1 MVKVDP
7 GLIKDIKKYGA
18 FDVSKCFNCG
28 NCTAI
33 CPLAKEDSPFPR
45 HLIRRASIG
54 DKKAVLEAKGTWL
67 CFYCGECSKTCPRE
81 AKPGAF
87 MAAARRYAIAN
98 ADITGITKILYK
110 YPVFN
115 FIFMTVVAAVLAL
128 FMYSSRLQA
137 RAGVKLIEVF
147 NIPFEFIHWLGIT
160 LMGVA
165 SIALAAGLLIIALRA
180 ADIQNIFEIFK
191 QGKAKDKTIKFS
203 FSFIKTAFDS
213 VIQEM
218 FAFKRFRE
226 CDEEKKEIPLPLKP
240 WFLHA
245 TVAWGFMGLFMS
257 TALNFLFKDPAAKV
271 ALWYPTRMLGIISGL
286 FLLYG
291 TSVIIFKR
299 LQAKE
304 TNYSDSTFADW
315 WLILMLWLIGLTGF
329 MLTVL
334 VYLPPINQNL
344 ADTLFILHVAPA
356 MELVV
361 MAAFTKLAHIFYRM
375 YALLV
380 YALTGALKD
389 AVK

>member
-1 MVKVDP
+1 MIKVDTR
-7 GLIKDIKKYGA
+7 LIKDIKKYGA

-87 MAAARRYAIAN
+87 MAAARRYAIAHS
-98 ADITGITKILYK
+98 DITGITKILYK

-115 FIFMTVVAAVLAL
+115 FIFMTVIAVVLGL

-137 RAGVKLIEVF
+137 RAGVKLIEIF
-147 NIPFEFIHWLGIT
+147 NIPYEFIHWLGIA

-165 SIALAAGLLIIALRA
+165 SIALAAGMLIIAIRA
-180 ADIQNIFEIFK
+180 ADTQKIIQIYK
-191 QGKAKDKTIKFS
+191 QGKAKDKAFKFS
-203 FSFIKTAFDS
+203 LSFIKTAFDS

-245 TVAWGFMGLFMS
+245 AVAWGFMGLFMS
-257 TALNFLFKDPAAKV
+257 TALNFLFKDPAVKV
-271 ALWYPTRMLGIISGL
+271 GLLYPTRILGIISGL
-286 FLLYG
+286 FLLG
-291 TSVIIFKR
+291 
-299 LQAKE
+299 
-304 TNYSDSTFADW
+304 N
-315 WLILMLWLIGLTGF
+315 
-329 MLTVL
+329 
-334 VYLPPINQNL
+334 
-344 ADTLFILHVAPA
+344 
-356 MELVV
+356 
-361 MAAFTKLAHIFYRM
+361 
-375 YALLV
+375 YALDK
-380 YALTGALKD
+380 AK
-389 AVK
+389 